1 MEKCEFIFVY
11 IVMKQ
16 SVGNIGSLLK
26 HLFLLLVV
34 YSVCRGGFFLF
45 NYVYFEGLSVGEL
58 LWVFVVGL
66 RFDLSVIILLN
77 FPFILFF
84 VLPFPF
90 RERVWYRVILRWLYV
105 IVNSV
110 GVLANAVDFVY
121 FPYTLKRMNATVFN
135 FFNGK
140 MGDDVFTLLPT
151 FFKDYWYAVVIGI
164 GLCVWIYYGYRRN
177 EKNNSL
183 VWNTREY
190 IRQWGLFVVAMGMA
204 LVGYRGGFQM
214 KPLHPVHAGEYVEVK
229 YIPLLINT
237 PFSIAKTVGVKAIE
251 PSTYWHID
259 DENVLKNLYDTR
271 HNGSKE
277 GFKRMNVVTII
288 LESFSKEYVG
298 ALNGRQ
304 VESVTPFLDSL
315 IEHSWV
321 CCNAFSNGKA
331 SIEGIPAIVAGMPT
345 WMSEAY
351 ITSPYGN
358 NRLESLPNLLK
369 KQGYATAF
377 FHGGTNGTMGFD
389 AFARVAGYEHYY
401 GRKEYKNEKDYDG
414 NWGIWDEEFLQFF
427 AATVNKM
434 QQPLLATVF
443 TLTSHHPYAIPE
455 RYKDTFKER
464 ELPIERSIAY
474 TDYALKRFFSIA
486 ETMPWYANTL
496 FVLVADHT
504 GISENAFYGN
514 NVGSFTIPIIYYVP
528 DNRMKK
534 IDFSITQ
541 QIDVLPS
548 VLDYLHYPENY
559 FAFGNSVF
567 DTLTSRFAL
576 THNNGLFQLI
586 DKNYNLQFNGDKPV
600 ALYHYTKDSLLSN
613 DVLLQDTVVARSM
626 EDKIKAVIQTYH
638 EKLVGS

>member
-1 MEKCEFIFVY
+1 MR
-11 IVMKQ
+11 Q

-34 YSVCRGGFFLF
+34 YSVCRGVFFLF
-45 NYVYFEGLSVGEL
+45 NHSYFEGLSGGEL
-58 LWVFVVGL
+58 FFVFVAGM

-84 VLPFPF
+84 LLPFAF
-90 RERVWYRVILRWLYV
+90 RERVWYRVVLRWLYV
-105 IVNSV
+105 IINSI
-110 GVLANAVDFVY
+110 GILANVVDFVY
-121 FPYTLKRMNATVFN
+121 FPYILKRMDATVVN

-164 GLCVWIYYGYRRN
+164 GLCVWMYYGYRRN
-177 EKNNSL
+177 EKKDSL
-183 VWNTREY
+183 LWNVREY
-190 IRQWGLFVVAMGMA
+190 VRQSGFFIIGMGAA

-214 KPLHPVHAGEYVEVK
+214 KPLHPVHAGEHVEVK

-237 PFSIAKTVGVKAIE
+237 PFNIAKTVGVKAIE
-251 PSTYWHID
+251 PSAYWHIA
-259 DENVLKNLYDTR
+259 DENVLKSLYDTG
-271 HNGSKE
+271 HKGSNRE
-277 GFKRMNVVTII
+277 FKRMNVAII
-288 LESFSKEYVG
+288 VLESFSKEYVG

-304 VESVTPFLDSL
+304 GESATPFLDSL
-315 IEHSWV
+315 IGQSWV
-321 CCNAFSNGKA
+321 CSNAIANGKA

-369 KQGYATAF
+369 TQRYATAF

-389 AFARVAGYEHYY
+389 AFARVAGYERYY

-427 AATVNKM
+427 AATVNTM
-434 QQPLLATVF
+434 QQPFLATVF
-443 TLTSHHPYAIPE
+443 TLTSHHPYPIPE
-455 RYKDTFKER
+455 RYKDKFKER
-464 ELPIERSIAY
+464 GLAIERSIAY
-474 TDYALKRFFSIA
+474 TDYALQRFFDRA
-486 ETMPWYANTL
+486 KEMPWYANTL

-504 GISENAFYGN
+504 GISENEFYSN
-514 NVGSFTIPIIYYVP
+514 NVGSFTIPIVYYVP
-528 DNRMKK
+528 DNSMKNV
-534 IDFSITQ
+534 DSSVTQ

-567 DTLTSRFAL
+567 DTLSSRFAL
-576 THNNGLFQLI
+576 THNSGLFQLI
-586 DKNYNLQFNGDKPV
+586 DKNYSLQFDGDRPV

-626 EDKIKAVIQTYH
+626 EDKIKAVIQTYR
-638 EKLVGS
+638 EKLVIGH